1 MSRNTRERFR
11 RSQLSRQITL
21 QYFLTLV
28 GFAAALVALFFIAYN
43 IYGRLS
49 LQADHWLYIL
59 AHFALENAPIFAGF
73 VVFMGWLVITY
84 YFFRKPLLYLDEIVE
99 ASAQLAQPDS
109 SPIVLPEAM
118 KNVQDELNLVRE
130 RARFAAMAAKEA
142 EQRKNDL
149 VVYLAHDLKTPLTSV
164 IGYLS
169 LLRDEGEISID
180 LRDKY
185 VGIALDKAQ
194 RLETLINEFFEITRF
209 NLTHLTLEP
218 ESVNLTRMLEQIAYE
233 FHPVLAEKN
242 LRWDLRLAPDVRAV
256 VDASMLERVF
266 DNLFRNAI
274 SYSYPDTEILIAM
287 EQTGGR
293 VSIFVTNQGKTISP
307 EKLSRI
313 FERFFRLDSARA
325 SATGGAG
332 LGLAIAKEIVELH
345 GGTIAAES
353 ADERISFTV
362 TLPTIVRKSYDFRG
376 VI

>member
-1 MSRNTRERFR
+1 MNKNARERFR

-28 GFAAALVALFFIAYN
+28 GFAAALVVLFFIGYN
-43 IYGRLS
+43 IYSSLS
-49 LQADHWLYIL
+49 LQADNWLYIL
-59 AHFALENAPIFAGF
+59 AHFALDNAPVFIGL
-73 VVFMGWLVITY
+73 VVFMGWLAITY
-84 YFFRKPLLYLDEIVE
+84 YFFRKPLLYLDEIVK

-130 RARFAAMAAKEA
+130 QARFAAMAAKEA

-169 LLRDEGEISID
+169 LLRDEREISD
-180 LRDKY
+180 ELRDKY
-185 VGIALDKAQ
+185 MGIALDKAQ
-194 RLETLINEFFEITRF
+194 RLEALINEFFEITRF

-218 ESVNLTRMLEQIAYE
+218 ESVNLTRMLEQITYE
-233 FHPVLAEKN
+233 FHPMLAEKN
-242 LRWDLRLAPDVRAV
+242 LRWNLSLAPDVRAV
-256 VDASMLERVF
+256 VDAEKLERVF
-266 DNLFRNAI
+266 DNLLRNAI
-274 SYSYPDTEILIAM
+274 SYSYPDMDILVVM
-287 EQTGGR
+287 EQTGER
-293 VSIFVTNQGKTISP
+293 VNLFVTNRGKTIAP

-313 FERFFRLDSARA
+313 FERFFRLDSART

-353 ADERISFTV
+353 ADERICFMV
-362 TLPTIVRKSYDFRG
+362 TLPTNCKKIV
-376 VI
+376 